1 MPRTASPAVIGG
13 DRRCAEGVRMAE
25 QGTDAGTR
33 GAVLVAL
40 GANKATLGRGWPWRR
55 GS

>member
-1 MPRTASPAVIGG
+1 
-13 DRRCAEGVRMAE
+13 MAE

-33 GAVLVAL
+33 GAGRYQGIRAPNGNEHAVAGL
-40 GANKATLGRGWPWRR
+40 TVHMATGSKATLGRGWPWRR